1 MVRAG
6 KRAAILESVLR
17 TSGFDLCRE
26 KPRAPRLE
34 AFDGDVCAEII
45 GLYRDLGGTLDSP
58 RLLPGQWDMA
68 IREPS
73 VVLELDEE
81 LHFNRYRSLTMAAT
95 WARELPWATPYIEYC
110 DAHEDECQRAGSWGG
125 RWTNDSCERMFG
137 RPGEQGDLESPGSPR
152 WKQRAIYD
160 AMKDAYATAGNIKVA
175 RLAVH
180 DEIQGV
186 RLWDAL
192 DGTERLAPSLI
203 RDLLLE
209 RIA

>member
-1 MVRAG
+1 
-6 KRAAILESVLR
+6 
-17 TSGFDLCRE
+17 
-26 KPRAPRLE
+26 
-34 AFDGDVCAEII
+34 
-45 GLYRDLGGTLDSP
+45 
-58 RLLPGQWDMA
+58 MA

-95 WARELPWATPYIEYC
+95 WARDLPWATPYIDYC
-110 DAHEDECQRAGSWGG
+110 EEHEDECRRAGSWGG

-137 RPGEQGDLESPGSPR
+137 RSGEQGDLESPGSPR

-160 AMKDAYATAGNIKVA
+160 AMKDAYATAGNVKLA

-180 DEIQGV
+180 DEIEGI

-192 DGTERLAPSLI
+192 DGTEQLAPNLVRS
-203 RDLLLE
+203 LLLE